1 MKGYER
7 DKICIDYPIKK
18 RRNITMKWGLNTLLS
33 TGVTIWRP
41 TPFGTLLLPAINSCW
56 KWGYSEVAEQM
67 EGPVC
72 TMLIRLWQVNRVEV
86 AVPTW
91 AVGSSADWWISGD
104 GADKGF
110 ELNMFLNISFCF
122 HPFPHFLHFS
132 DTTSIRRLTKLAVRS
147 HFAGANSSVSSKE
160 MISVTGKAAKVCASS
175 MIFQV
180 WDMTCGSQNDW
191 SLKNG
196 WYGLWMIVRIDSK
209 NDRPLVCHW
218 KCLIMVNGLI
228 SHMYIVYT
236 EN

>member
-122 HPFPHFLHFS
+122 HPFSPFSPFLRYNIDS
-132 DTTSIRRLTKLAVRS
+132 PPYEARCSLTLRRSQQFCVFQRDDQRHWKGGEGVRKF
-147 HFAGANSSVSSKE
+147 HDFPGLRHDMWESKWL
-160 MISVTGKAAKVCASS
+160 VPQK
-175 MIFQV
+175 
-180 WDMTCGSQNDW
+180 
-191 SLKNG
+191 
-196 WYGLWMIVRIDSK
+196 WMI
-209 NDRPLVCHW
+209 W
-218 KCLIMVNGLI
+218 IMDDC
-228 SHMYIVYT
+228 
-236 EN
+236 